1 MSPRVAKIGCKEQN
15 GIMLHQTYA
24 RVHLGNIR
32 KNIEGIR
39 KAVGP
44 DRKIMIAV
52 KANAYGHG
60 AVEVSSMAERIGV
73 DSLAV
78 ATVPEGLQLRSAGIR
93 LPILKLSPSFPEE
106 LEAAILNDITLT
118 VCDRAAAAAVD
129 AAAGAAKRTASIHLK
144 VDTGM
149 GRIGAEPEEAP
160 ELAAFI
166 ERRCPSLHLEGV
178 FTHLPVS
185 DERDAAYTT
194 DQVGRFKTV
203 VDSIHRAIG
212 RRVAFVHC
220 SNSGAVL
227 GHRDAWM
234 DIVRPGIM
242 VYGYYPNGRTPRT
255 IDLLPGMSLK
265 TRVAFLK
272 KVKAGAGIG
281 YGRTWLAPRET
292 TIATIPVGYAD
303 GFNRL
308 FSNRGRVLVN
318 GASYPVVGRVCMD
331 QTMIDLGPETDVR
344 VGDEVVL
351 MGRSGDR
358 EISCGEWAEALG
370 TIPYEITCQINLR
383 VERLYDDY

>member
-129 AAAGAAKRTASIHLK
+129 AAAGAAKRTA
-144 VDTGM
+144 
-149 GRIGAEPEEAP
+149 
-160 ELAAFI
+160 
-166 ERRCPSLHLEGV
+166 
-178 FTHLPVS
+178 
-185 DERDAAYTT
+185 
-194 DQVGRFKTV
+194 
-203 VDSIHRAIG
+203 
-212 RRVAFVHC
+212 
-220 SNSGAVL
+220 
-227 GHRDAWM
+227 
-234 DIVRPGIM
+234 
-242 VYGYYPNGRTPRT
+242 
-255 IDLLPGMSLK
+255 
-265 TRVAFLK
+265 
-272 KVKAGAGIG
+272 
-281 YGRTWLAPRET
+281 
-292 TIATIPVGYAD
+292 
-303 GFNRL
+303 
-308 FSNRGRVLVN
+308 
-318 GASYPVVGRVCMD
+318 
-331 QTMIDLGPETDVR
+331 
-344 VGDEVVL
+344 
-351 MGRSGDR
+351 
-358 EISCGEWAEALG
+358 
-370 TIPYEITCQINLR
+370 
-383 VERLYDDY
+383 